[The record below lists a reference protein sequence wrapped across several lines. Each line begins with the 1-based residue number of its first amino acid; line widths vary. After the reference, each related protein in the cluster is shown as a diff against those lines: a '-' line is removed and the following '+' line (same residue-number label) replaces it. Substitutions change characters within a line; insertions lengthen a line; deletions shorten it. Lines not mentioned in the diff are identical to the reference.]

1 VRQSRPTPCDGQDS
15 TAPGGPTMHYISE
28 AEAHAREAGRL
39 FEWLAVENGR
49 PEYGA
54 MAAVL
59 FGAASK
65 LRADRLALR

>member
-1 VRQSRPTPCDGQDS
+1 
-15 TAPGGPTMHYISE
+15 MHYIIE

-39 FEWLAVENGR
+39 FEWLAIAESR

-54 MAAVL
+54 VAAVL

>member
-1 VRQSRPTPCDGQDS
+1 MTWSL
-15 TAPGGPTMHYISE
+15 E
-28 AEAHAREAGRL
+28 AETHTRAAGRL
-39 FEWLAVENGR
+39 FEVLAIAQDR

-54 MAAVL
+54 MAAVM